1 MDCKLAD
8 KLRHKPAVTVD
19 ISAID
24 LNDRTY
30 EISSGGNKEALTN
43 SLQFA
48 GLLHPVWL
56 APKGSHYLIVSG
68 FARVRFGLEQG
79 WETIAAMVLSD
90 DFSELELA
98 QLAVLDNLSNRTLN
112 PLEEARAINILRHF
126 GPMENGTSPGEQIA
140 RRLGLFRT
148 NTNYILQMP
157 PITQNAIAEGQVSL
171 SVLHDLALFA
181 DDEIVARFT
190 DIFVKGKVGLNRQR
204 EFIRLVYELGRIQSI
219 DAGSVFELPEFK
231 AIWQN
236 AAESDQRKKAI
247 ILLDWLYRQRYPY
260 ISAVREQARQKIAVL
275 GLDNRIRL
283 NMPENFENLRHSLS
297 FSFESRDELL
307 EILNLCLKMAD
318 NPDLNDLFKRE
329 EV

>member
-1 MDCKLAD
+1 MDYKLAD
-8 KLRHKPAVTVD
+8 KLHRKPAVSVD
-19 ISAID
+19 INAID

-30 EISSGGNKEALTN
+30 AISSGGNQEALTN

-56 APKGSHYLIVSG
+56 MPKGSQYLIVSG
-68 FARVRFGLEQG
+68 FARVRFGLAHG
-79 WETIAAMVLSD
+79 WETITALVLAD

-98 QLAVLDNLSNRTLN
+98 QLAVLDNLGNRTLN
-112 PLEEARAINILRHF
+112 PLEEARAQHLLCHF
-126 GPMENGTSPGEQIA
+126 GPMQNGTSPGEQIA

-148 NTNYILQMP
+148 NTSYILKMP
-157 PITQNAIAEGQVSL
+157 PVTQNAIAEGQVSL
-171 SVLHDLALFA
+171 SVLHDLWLFA

-204 EFIRLVYELGRIQSI
+204 EFIRLVYELGRMQNI
-219 DAGSVFELPEFK
+219 DTGSVFDLSEFR

-236 AAESDQRKKAI
+236 AAESDQRKNAI
-247 ILLDWLYRQRYPY
+247 VLLDWLYRQRYPH
-260 ISAVREQARQKIAVL
+260 ISAVREQTRRKIAAL
-275 GLDNRIRL
+275 GLDNRVRL

-297 FSFESRDELL
+297 FSFESRDELV
-307 EILNLCLKMAD
+307 EILNLCLQMAD
-318 NPDLNDLFKRE
+318 NPALNGLFKRE